1 MSSFLDTTNSAC
13 PTRSYYYF
21 NACFR
26 IFWLIVVALS
36 WYGSSLLIA
45 AQYDAF
51 QNNPI
56 SFVVETTYKD
66 WNTEFPAVV
75 VCENDNSNRVEAISD
90 KYILFFIHY
99 MVRQSFNTV
108 VTETAAI

>member
-1 MSSFLDTTNSAC
+1 MLSFHFDCYLPSFTQSREKEALLGTQTIVTNILQS
-13 PTRSYYYF
+13 RIEKRGFY
-21 NACFR
+21 R

-66 WNTEFPAVV
+66 WDTEFPSVV
-75 VCENDNSNRVEAISD
+75 VCENDNSNRVEEISD
-90 KYILFFIHY
+90 
-99 MVRQSFNTV
+99 R
-108 VTETAAI
+108 

>member
-1 MSSFLDTTNSAC
+1 MIFLLFISATINCIVINS
-13 PTRSYYYF
+13 
-21 NACFR
+21 R

-66 WNTEFPAVV
+66 WNTEFPTVV

-90 KYILFFIHY
+90 
-99 MVRQSFNTV
+99 R
-108 VTETAAI
+108 